1 MAEVGYVMIPVDTY
15 EAALA
20 RLEKI
25 EGVAD
30 ILNLLKQAA
39 RPLASEQG
47 RTWLDKADALRQA
60 IADRVGGNLPDST
73 ELLTQMRKER
83 DDAILSVC

>member
-1 MAEVGYVMIPVDTY
+1 MAEVGYVMIP
-15 EAALA
+15 
-20 RLEKI
+20 
-25 EGVAD
+25 AD

-39 RPLASEQG
+39 RPLALEQG
-47 RTWLDKADALRQA
+47 RAWLDKADALRQA

-73 ELLTQMRKER
+73 ELLTQMREER